1 VPLRLLIALAAAAVL
16 ASTAAAA
23 PAKKEPVPPKP
34 PAAHKQPSEHER
46 PGHGR
51 QNGHGTRYGDDGEDD
66 GHGEGEPGDHLPAAP
81 TGLTATATN
90 AGIALSWQASPATT
104 RVDAYE
110 ISEDGVVLTRVQTT
124 SYVVTGVPCGTTHQF
139 GVAALD
145 SWGKRSAPATVTV
158 TMHDCE
164 AGGLT
169 VFVSPTGMDAGA
181 CTQIAPC
188 ASFDFAYHVAAP
200 GATIQLAG
208 GTYPSQTVKVDLTKL
223 DVPSDVVFQP
233 APGATVQLD
242 GDLVMYGSHAIF
254 RNLHLRKLVSAASVG
269 ALTSHAVVFENLD
282 GETFN
287 IGPNYGITIKG
298 GDWGPSLACHARGS
312 AFAASSWC
320 PVGSPYA
327 STGNDGS
334 AGDWENHVGPDG
346 ELLNQWPHDI
356 VITDTRIHDQNS
368 TDLDAMHTGGLF
380 LISGHDIAIRNT
392 VFQKNAVYD
401 LQVQDFS
408 SPECCGMT
416 FGPVHDAVLENNWFG
431 APVRGV
437 NDPGGDTAD
446 DGQPEVQLDPRNAAC
461 WSNWLIR
468 YNSFDHGLALGLDA
482 DACFSNVRVVGN
494 IGEAPGPPQCFTGA
508 TGLTWEYNAWLGGTC
523 GPTDVSI
530 DSLPYENAAIGHEN
544 YHLTGGAAVD
554 LVPGTDA
561 DQQIGKD
568 LDGQTRPL
576 GPARDA
582 GSDELR

>member
-1 VPLRLLIALAAAAVL
+1 LVRLLTLLAAAAAL
-16 ASTAAAA
+16 ASAAAAA
-23 PAKKEPVPPKP
+23 PKTPTDSVPPKAP
-34 PAAHKQPSEHER
+34 TVHKQATEHHRPS
-46 PGHGR
+46 GYGR
-51 QNGHGTRYGDDGEDD
+51 REYDNDDGDDD
-66 GHGEGEPGDHLPAAP
+66 GHGQPGDHVPP
-81 TGLTATATN
+81 TTPGQLTATATS
-90 AGIALSWQASPATT
+90 AGIALSWQAS
-104 RVDAYE
+104 RDNKQVDGYE
-110 ISEDGVVLTRVQTT
+110 VSEDGVVVTRVQTT

-139 GVAALD
+139 RVTAVD
-145 SWGKRSAPATVTV
+145 SSENRSAPATVTA

-164 AGGLT
+164 GGGLT
-169 VFVSPTGMDAGA
+169 VFVSPTGIDAGA
-181 CTQIAPC
+181 CTLVAPC
-188 ASFDFAYHVAAP
+188 ATFDFAYHVAAP
-200 GATIQLAG
+200 GASIQLAG
-208 GTYPSQTVKVDLTKL
+208 GTYPSQTVSLDLTKL
-223 DVPSDVVFQP
+223 DAPSDVVFQP
-233 APGATVQLD
+233 APGATVQIA

-254 RNLHLRKLVSAASVG
+254 RNLHLHKLVSAGSAG

-312 AFAASSWC
+312 AYDPSSWC
-320 PVGSPYA
+320 PVDSPYS
-327 STGNDGS
+327 STGNDGN

-356 VITDTRIHDQNS
+356 LITDTRIHDQNS
-368 TDLDAMHTGGLF
+368 ADLAAMHTGGLF
-380 LISGHDIAIRNT
+380 LISGHDITIRNT

-408 SPECCGMT
+408 SPTCCGMT

-437 NDPGGDTAD
+437 NDPGGATFD
-446 DGQPEVQLDPRNAAC
+446 DGQPEVQLDPRNGAC

-468 YNSFDHGLALGLDA
+468 FNSFYHGLALGLDA

-494 IGEAPGPPQCFTGA
+494 IGESPGLPQCFAGA
-508 TGLTWEYNAWLGGTC
+508 TGLTWAYNAWLGGTC
-523 GPTDVSI
+523 GATDVAI
-530 DSLPYENAAIGHEN
+530 GSLPYDNAAIGHEN
-544 YHLTGGAAVD
+544 YHLTGGPAVD

-568 LDGQTRPL
+568 IDGQTRPL